1 MGLPADAG
9 VYLVVCPSLYSIG
22 KYLDSHPT
30 DLHFEGGHPY
40 WMTPISDS
48 FLVPV
53 ITEAWISK
61 SSKHKA
67 TLSCSKVPSEFI
79 EVKQILVMTG
89 PIAMVIPILSPCVR
103 TL

>member
-1 MGLPADAG
+1 MQGFTW
-9 VYLVVCPSLYSIG
+9 VYVSLSLYSIE

-30 DLHFEGGHPY
+30 NLHFKGGHLY
-40 WMTPISDS
+40 WMTAISDS

-61 SSKHKA
+61 NSKHKA
-67 TLSCSKVPSEFI
+67 TLSCSKVPRELI
-79 EVKQILVMTG
+79 KVEQILVMTG
-89 PIAMVIPILSPCVR
+89 SIATAVPILSPCVR

>member
-9 VYLVVCPSLYSIG
+9 VHLVVCPSLYSIG

-30 DLHFEGGHPY
+30 NLHFEGGRPY

-79 EVKQILVMTG
+79 EAEQILVMTG
-89 PIAMVIPILSPCVR
+89 RIAMAIPFLSPCVR